1 MGPRKGTL
9 ESSPESSQAYS
20 AEKILERP
28 AERLG
33 MPKVLGR
40 SGKMEESRLRNVF
53 QTSVDMA
60 WVPA

>member
-33 MPKVLGR
+33 MPNRFWEDQVKWR
-40 SGKMEESRLRNVF
+40 RA
-53 QTSVDMA
+53 D
-60 WVPA
+60 